1 MSKTKHAKS
10 VFVRVITYLL
20 VVLLVLGVAGVIVYF
35 VAKEEGADYYVE
47 YGGEKYLGNA
57 EGGKLDI
64 VSGNEYRFEVKS
76 LTGENV
82 NFDVKVTSNPANN
95 FEYTVDGK
103 LCVWNG
109 SDEKANDYTDI
120 FNVQKD
126 ETGFTMR
133 VPKQFSIYDILQAK
147 YPGQTVDSASLAL
160 DAKDYFLLTVNVGE
174 SSVAF
179 WFGTNVATMGITLD
193 PSEIVF

>member
-1 MSKTKHAKS
+1 MSKGLNTAGKIVAW
-10 VFVRVITYLL
+10 VLAILL
-20 VVLLVLGVAGVIVYF
+20 IAGVAGVIVYF

-47 YGGEKYLGNA
+47 YNGEKYLGNA

-64 VSGNEYRFEVKS
+64 TSGKEYRFEVKS
-76 LTGENV
+76 LTGETV

-109 SDEKANDYTDI
+109 SDEKANDYTGI

-126 ETGFTMR
+126 ETGFTMN
-133 VPKQFSIYDILQAK
+133 VPKQFGIYDILQWK
-147 YPGQTVDSASLAL
+147 YPGQTVDSGSLE
-160 DAKDYFLLTVNVGE
+160 AKDYFLLTVSSGE
-174 SSVAF
+174 SNVAF
-179 WFGTNVATMGITLD
+179 WFGTSAATIGITLD

>member
-1 MSKTKHAKS
+1 MGKGLNTAGKIVAW
-10 VFVRVITYLL
+10 VLAILL
-20 VVLLVLGVAGVIVYF
+20 LAGVAGVIVYF
-35 VAKEEGADYYVE
+35 VAKEEGADYFVE
-47 YGGEKYLGNA
+47 YNGEKYLGNA

-64 VSGNEYRFEVKS
+64 TSGNEYRFEVRS

-126 ETGFTMR
+126 ETGFTMN
-133 VPKQFSIYDILQAK
+133 VPKQFGIPITARNRQAK
-147 YPGQTVDSASLAL
+147 VKTTRTSSIRCILPYLNGYSIHTASC
-160 DAKDYFLLTVNVGE
+160 NG
-174 SSVAF
+174 
-179 WFGTNVATMGITLD
+179 
-193 PSEIVF
+193 

>member
-1 MSKTKHAKS
+1 MGKGLNTAGKIVAW
-10 VFVRVITYLL
+10 VLAILL
-20 VVLLVLGVAGVIVYF
+20 LAGVAGVIVYF
-35 VAKEEGADYYVE
+35 VAKEEGADYFVE
-47 YGGEKYLGNA
+47 YN
-57 EGGKLDI
+57 
-64 VSGNEYRFEVKS
+64 
-76 LTGENV
+76 
-82 NFDVKVTSNPANN
+82 NPANN

-133 VPKQFSIYDILQAK
+133 VPEQFGIYDILQAK
-147 YPGQTVDSASLAL
+147 YPGQTVDSGSL
-160 DAKDYFLLTVNVGE
+160 DAKDYFLLTVSVGE

-179 WFGTNVATMGITLD
+179 RFGTSAATMGITLD
-193 PSEIVF
+193 PPEIVF

>member
-1 MSKTKHAKS
+1 MTWVLA
-10 VFVRVITYLL
+10 
-20 VVLLVLGVAGVIVYF
+20 VLLLAGVAGVIVYF
-35 VAKEEGADYYVE
+35 VAKEEGADYFVE
-47 YGGEKYLGNA
+47 YNGEKYLGNA

-64 VSGNEYRFEVKS
+64 TAGNEYRFEVKS

-109 SDEKANDYTDI
+109 SDDKANDYTSI

-133 VPKQFSIYDILQAK
+133 VPKQFGIYDILQAK
-147 YPGQTVDSASLAL
+147 CPGRTVDSGSL
-160 DAKDYFLLTVNVGE
+160 DAKDYFLLTVSVGE
-174 SSVAF
+174 SSVEF
-179 WFGTNVATMGITLD
+179 WFGTSAATMGITLS

>member
-1 MSKTKHAKS
+1 MSKGLNTVGKVVAW
-10 VFVRVITYLL
+10 VLAILL
-20 VVLLVLGVAGVIVYF
+20 IAGVAGVIVYF

-47 YGGEKYLGNA
+47 YGGTKYYGNA

-64 VSGNEYRFEVKS
+64 TSDNEYRFEVRS

-109 SDEKANDYTDI
+109 SDEKTNDYTDI

-126 ETGFTMR
+126 ETGFTMN
-133 VPKQFSIYDILQAK
+133 VPKQFGIYDILQAK
-147 YPGQTVDSASLAL
+147 YPGQTVDSGSL
-160 DAKDYFLLTVNVGE
+160 DAKDYFLLTVSVGE

-179 WFGTNVATMGITLD
+179 WFGTNVATIGITLD

>member
-1 MSKTKHAKS
+1 MGKGLNTAGKIVAW
-10 VFVRVITYLL
+10 VLAILL
-20 VVLLVLGVAGVIVYF
+20 LAGVAGVIVYF
-35 VAKEEGADYYVE
+35 VAKEEGADYFVE
-47 YGGEKYLGNA
+47 YNGEKYLGNA

-64 VSGNEYRFEVKS
+64 VSGNEYRFEVRS

-95 FEYTVDGK
+95 FEYMVDGK

-109 SDEKANDYTDI
+109 SDDKANDYTSI

-133 VPKQFSIYDILQAK
+133 VPKQFGIYDILQAK
-147 YPGQTVDSASLAL
+147 YPGQTVDSGSL
-160 DAKDYFLLTVNVGE
+160 DAKDYFLLTVSVGE
-174 SSVAF
+174 SSVEF
-179 WFGTNVATMGITLD
+179 WFGTSAATMGITLD

>member
-1 MSKTKHAKS
+1 MGKGLNTVGKIVAW
-10 VFVRVITYLL
+10 VLAILL
-20 VVLLVLGVAGVIVYF
+20 LAGVAGVIVYF

-47 YGGEKYLGNA
+47 YNGEKYLGNA

-64 VSGNEYRFEVKS
+64 VSGNEYRFEVRS

-109 SDEKANDYTDI
+109 SDEKRTTIRISSTYRRTKRALMN
-120 FNVQKD
+120 
-126 ETGFTMR
+126 
-133 VPKQFSIYDILQAK
+133 VPKQFGIYDILQAK
-147 YPGQTVDSASLAL
+147 YPGQTVDSGSL
-160 DAKDYFLLTVNVGE
+160 DAKDYFLLTVNVGKAA
-174 SSVAF
+174 SRSGSAR
-179 WFGTNVATMGITLD
+179 M
-193 PSEIVF
+193 

>member
-1 MSKTKHAKS
+1 M
-10 VFVRVITYLL
+10 
-20 VVLLVLGVAGVIVYF
+20 
-35 VAKEEGADYYVE
+35 
-47 YGGEKYLGNA
+47 
-57 EGGKLDI
+57 
-64 VSGNEYRFEVKS
+64 
-76 LTGENV
+76 

-109 SDEKANDYTDI
+109 SDEKANDYTSI

-126 ETGFTMR
+126 ETGFTMY
-133 VPKQFSIYDILQAK
+133 VPKQFGIYDILQAK
-147 YPGQTVDSASLAL
+147 YPGQTVDSGSL

-179 WFGTNVATMGITLD
+179 WFGTNVATIGITLD

>member
-1 MSKTKHAKS
+1 MGKGLNTAGKIVAW
-10 VFVRVITYLL
+10 VLAILL
-20 VVLLVLGVAGVIVYF
+20 LAGVAGVIVYF

-47 YGGEKYLGNA
+47 YGGAKYYGNA
-57 EGGKLDI
+57 EGGKLNI
-64 VSGNEYRFEVKS
+64 TSGEEYRFEVKS

-133 VPKQFSIYDILQAK
+133 VPEQFGIYDILQAK
-147 YPGQTVDSASLAL
+147 YPGQTVDSGSL
-160 DAKDYFLLTVNVGE
+160 DAKDYFLLTVSVGE

-179 WFGTNVATMGITLD
+179 RFGTSAATMGITLD
-193 PSEIVF
+193 PPEIVF

>member
-1 MSKTKHAKS
+1 MGKGLNTVGKIVAW
-10 VFVRVITYLL
+10 VLAILL
-20 VVLLVLGVAGVIVYF
+20 IAGVAGVIVYF

-47 YGGEKYLGNA
+47 YNGEKYLGNA

-109 SDEKANDYTDI
+109 SDDKANDYTEI

-126 ETGFTMR
+126 ETGFTMN
-133 VPKQFSIYDILQAK
+133 VPKQA
-147 YPGQTVDSASLAL
+147 VDSGSL

-179 WFGTNVATMGITLD
+179 WFGTNVATIGITLD